1 MGKMKEV
8 GSKSKQNQSK
18 AMVPASDGQDR
29 AAREAAIA
37 ALAMQGYEA
46 VADAAEGEIQEI
58 EVVEKEVLQNVPLVV
73 IDVKQIESKSFQNEN
88 GEASMF
94 LFVTCLCE
102 DGKVRAF
109 TDGGSGIV
117 GQLGALIGKI
127 DPRDPSTLIRCPGG
141 LKPSEP
147 YKNRINGAMTV
158 TWRLAQHEKKEKSLR
173 AATGNNSRAAARA

>member
-8 GSKSKQNQSK
+8 GSKSKGNASK
-18 AMVPASDGQDR
+18 AMVPAGDAQDR

-46 VADAAEGEIQEI
+46 VAEAAEGEIQEI
-58 EVVEKEVLQNVPLVV
+58 EVVEKDVLKAVPLVV
-73 IDVKQIESKSFQNEN
+73 IDVKEIESKSFQNED

-94 LFVTCLCE
+94 LFVTCLCA

-117 GQLGALIGKI
+117 GQLGAMIGKI
-127 DPRDPSTLIRCPGG
+127 DPRDPSTLVRCPGG

-147 YKNRINGAMTV
+147 YKNKKNGAMTV
-158 TWRLAQHEKKEKSLR
+158 TWRLAQHEKVEKSLR
-173 AATGNNSRAAARA
+173 AQGNGRASARA

>member
-8 GSKSKQNQSK
+8 GSKSKGNPSK
-18 AMVPASDGQDR
+18 ALAVTGDPRER
-29 AAREAAIA
+29 AEREAAIA

-46 VADAAEGEIQEI
+46 VAEGAEGEIQEI

-73 IDVKQIESKSFQNEN
+73 IDVKQIESKSFQDEN
-88 GEASMF
+88 GDASMF

-127 DPRDPSTLIRCPGG
+127 DPRDPSTLVRCPGG

-173 AATGNNSRAAARA
+173 AVSGNSRSARA

>member
-1 MGKMKEV
+1 MGKMKET
-8 GSKSKQNQSK
+8 STKSKKNPSA
-18 AMVPASDGQDR
+18 AMAVASDPQDR
-29 AAREAAIA
+29 AAREAAIM
-37 ALAMQGYEA
+37 ALSQQGYEA
-46 VADAAEGEIQEI
+46 VAEAAEGEIQEI
-58 EVVEKEVLQNVPLVV
+58 EVVEKEALENVPLVV
-73 IDVKQIESKSFQNEN
+73 IDVKQIESKSFQNED

-117 GQLGALIGKI
+117 GQLGALVGRI
-127 DPRDPSTLIRCPGG
+127 DPRDPSTLVRCPGG
-141 LKPSEP
+141 LKPSPP

-173 AATGNNSRAAARA
+173 AASPGNSRPAARA